1 MKIYDKWVKKTC
13 SNLNNKTVVITG
25 ADGSIGYYISYY
37 SLLLGAS
44 IVMVSVNME
53 KSEKC
58 RSDLLKVFP
67 KAKITCKYIDLN
79 NLDTIEP
86 LVNTL
91 KDYHPDILVN
101 NSGVYHL
108 PKLINDYNL
117 ERTFCIN
124 YFGTSLLTQLML
136 PLLKERN
143 GKVVFQTSISTKW
156 YKTLDVNDLFGNKV
170 KKLTKYY
177 GLTKKMSLLNGLRLK
192 RLGNNI
198 DFAHPGAAPT
208 GLFDFKR
215 GGFKKSF
222 TKLVVPLMR
231 PLFNTPSKASLGV
244 IYAMTHDLKYDEW
257 VGPVNFFHLN
267 GYPKI
272 RKIPDYNLDYDL
284 QNQLL
289 IKTNNLVNKEYQ
301 LK

>member
-79 NLDTIEP
+79 NLGTSEP
-86 LVNTL
+86 LVKTF

-143 GKVVFQTSISTKW
+143 GKVVFQTSIST
-156 YKTLDVNDLFGNKV
+156 
-170 KKLTKYY
+170 
-177 GLTKKMSLLNGLRLK
+177 
-192 RLGNNI
+192 
-198 DFAHPGAAPT
+198 
-208 GLFDFKR
+208 
-215 GGFKKSF
+215 
-222 TKLVVPLMR
+222 
-231 PLFNTPSKASLGV
+231 
-244 IYAMTHDLKYDEW
+244 
-257 VGPVNFFHLN
+257 
-267 GYPKI
+267 
-272 RKIPDYNLDYDL
+272 
-284 QNQLL
+284 
-289 IKTNNLVNKEYQ
+289 
-301 LK
+301 